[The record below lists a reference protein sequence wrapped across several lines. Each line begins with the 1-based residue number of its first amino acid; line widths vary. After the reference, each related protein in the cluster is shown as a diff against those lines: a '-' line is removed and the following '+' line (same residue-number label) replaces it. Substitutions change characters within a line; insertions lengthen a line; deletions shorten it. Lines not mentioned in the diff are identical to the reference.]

1 MSLSTRLAKLERQ
14 APPPSATPEQ
24 IEQLAAGLSELQE
37 RAKREP
43 WLQEHVDA
51 LFAFMRTSIP
61 DRRSAKSLRRR
72 SVGSKAD
79 LGSARL
85 FDIMA

>member
-51 LFAFMRTSIP
+51 LFAFIDSIP
-61 DRRSAKSLRRR
+61 DRRPPNR
-72 SVGSKAD
+72 
-79 LGSARL
+79 
-85 FDIMA
+85 

>member
-24 IEQLAAGLSELQE
+24 IERLAAELAELQE

-43 WLQEHVDA
+43 WLLEHVDA
-51 LFAFMRTSIP
+51 LFAFIDSKT
-61 DRRSAKSLRRR
+61 DRPPNR
-72 SVGSKAD
+72 
-79 LGSARL
+79 
-85 FDIMA
+85 